1 MTTLTPTPPDPPSE
15 PARPY
20 GWWDDDPRTCARD
33 DARYW
38 NDVYD
43 RDEES

>member
-1 MTTLTPTPPDPPSE
+1 MTAPPPPDPPSE

-20 GWWDDDPRTCARD
+20 GWWDGDPHACARD

-38 NDVYD
+38 DDVYD